1 VTCPHID
8 VLFLFSFNANPSQMQ
23 FDFRNEAQWDALFL
37 SSSSVSGESKGAEG
51 GDGDGGF
58 IQEEHTEPDNEAKA
72 GALEATGRYF
82 DAPPTWANPLTLA
95 RSRYLLKYPPSGKRS
110 VQYYCAKADLF
121 ARRVHPQCMVM
132 RITTY
137 LDQACTI
144 VKEIFEWFEGR
155 PDRLYKRVRHFLEN
169 RRFVEYYQPGSFGEV
184 KRWTEYPGKVIECD
198 FYVDGR
204 LDRLA
209 RREEKIGHSVV
220 EHFQG
225 RADFLTCRT
234 VLLTADR
241 QVVGTRQFPLPS
253 SSANS
258 AELFAVKMTQQYD
271 QDISV
276 LPTAEASGRV
286 ARRSITL
293 AEGKAI
299 IYHHFAKGKVTGDI
313 KTYLHAKG
321 PSIPTLSD
329 QALAQEVGVD
339 DSPEA
344 LAMASTLERD
354 CFNNIKASFQQHQK
368 LREVRRDTEH
378 KIEYERTV
386 FETALENAD
395 TSLAGQGSVVETA
408 SSAEATGADYLS
420 PFIRNV
426 AGGAGASDGPV
437 QLTKEDALEIRQA
450 CLDALKARLVER
462 ANIIQTKLHEE
473 NAALGKTQEHFQRAQ
488 REGDFDTEKY
498 EATCT
503 AAMFRI
509 QILEQRLAAHE
520 EAALRKFTDLDT
532 KLSNDP
538 RLKILKS

>member
-1 VTCPHID
+1 
-8 VLFLFSFNANPSQMQ
+8 M
-23 FDFRNEAQWDALFL
+23 LFL
-37 SSSSVSGESKGAEG
+37 SGAGASGESKESAADQGE
-51 GDGDGGF
+51 DGL
-58 IQEEHTEPDNEAKA
+58 IQEERTEPDNAAKA

-82 DAPPTWANPLTLA
+82 DAPPTWANPLTIS
-95 RSRYLLKYPPSGKRS
+95 RSRYLLKYPPNGKRS

-155 PDRLYKRVRHFLEN
+155 PDRMYKRARYFLEN
-169 RRFVEYYQPGSFGEV
+169 RRFVEFYQPGSFGEV
-184 KRWTEYPGKVIECD
+184 KKWTEYPGKIVECD

-209 RREEKIGHSVV
+209 RREESFGQSVV
-220 EHFQG
+220 EHFVG
-225 RADFLTCRT
+225 RTDFLTCRT

-241 QVVGTRQFPLPS
+241 QVVGTRQFPLPTGS
-253 SSANS
+253 SYNT
-258 AELFAVKMTQQYD
+258 ELFAVKMTQVYD
-271 QDISV
+271 QDHSV
-276 LPTAEASGRV
+276 GPTSEASGSV
-286 ARRSITL
+286 ARRVFNVV
-293 AEGKAI
+293 EGKAVF
-299 IYHHFAKGKVTGDI
+299 YHHFAKGKVTGDI
-313 KTYLHAKG
+313 KTCLHAKG

-329 QALAQEVGVD
+329 QALAQEVGLD
-339 DSPEA
+339 DSSEA
-344 LAMASTLERD
+344 LALASTLERD
-354 CFNNIKASFQQHQK
+354 CFNSIKASFQQNQK
-368 LREVRRDTEH
+368 LRETRRDVEH
-378 KIEYERTV
+378 RLEYERTV

-395 TSLAGQGSVVETA
+395 ASTASTSQVVEADVKT
-408 SSAEATGADYLS
+408 EATSSDYLA
-420 PFIRNV
+420 PFIRN
-426 AGGAGASDGPV
+426 AMGGAAGEQGGPL

-520 EAALRKFTDLDT
+520 EAALRKFTDLDA

-538 RLKILKS
+538 RLRVLRT

>member
-1 VTCPHID
+1 
-8 VLFLFSFNANPSQMQ
+8 MQ
-23 FDFRNEAQWDALFL
+23 FELKNEALWDALFL
-37 SSSSVSGESKGAEG
+37 SSAGASGESKGGEGAEG
-51 GDGDGGF
+51 QEGF
-58 IQEEHTEPDNEAKA
+58 IQEEDVEPDNETKA

-82 DAPPTWANPLTLA
+82 DAPPTWANPLALA

-110 VQYYCAKADLF
+110 IQYHCAKADLF

-144 VKEIFEWFEGR
+144 VRDIFEWFEGR
-155 PDRLYKRVRHFLEN
+155 PDRMYKRARHFLEN
-169 RRFVEYYQPGSFGEV
+169 RRFVEFYQPGSFGEV
-184 KRWTEYPGKVIECD
+184 KKWTEYPGKVIECD

-204 LDRLA
+204 LDRLL
-209 RREEKIGHSVV
+209 RREERVGHSVV

-225 RADFLTCRT
+225 RTDFLTCRT

-241 QVVGTRQFPLPS
+241 QLVGTRQFPLPAS
-253 SSANS
+253 SSHS
-258 AELFAVKMTQQYD
+258 AELYAVKMTQQYD
-271 QDISV
+271 QDFTV
-276 LPTAEASGRV
+276 LPTAEASGSV
-286 ARRSITL
+286 ARRSFSV
-293 AEGKAI
+293 AEGKAV

-321 PSIPTLSD
+321 PSIPVLTE

-354 CFNNIKASFQQHQK
+354 CFNGIKASFQQNQK
-368 LREVRRDTEH
+368 LRETRRDMEH
-378 KIEYERTV
+378 KTEYERTV
-386 FETALENAD
+386 FEIALENAD
-395 TSLAGQGSVVETA
+395 SSTAGQSNVVEAT
-408 SSAEATGADYLS
+408 SSADAAGTDYLS

-426 AGGAGASDGPV
+426 VGGPAGAGGSIGGSEGPV
-437 QLTKEDALEIRQA
+437 QLSKEDALEIRQA
-450 CLDALKARLVER
+450 CLDALKSRLVER

-520 EAALRKFTDLDT
+520 EAALRKFTDLDA

>member
-1 VTCPHID
+1 MHFDLKNESQWD
-8 VLFLFSFNANPSQMQ
+8 VLFLSG
-23 FDFRNEAQWDALFL
+23 
-37 SSSSVSGESKGAEG
+37 SSGSGEQKDHQDGAND
-51 GDGDGGF
+51 DGL
-58 IQEEHTEPDNEAKA
+58 IQEERAEPTTEAKA
-72 GALEATGRYF
+72 GALQAHGRYF
-82 DAPPTWANPLTLA
+82 DAPPTWASPLA
-95 RSRYLLKYPPSGKRS
+95 ISRSKYLLKYPPLGKRS
-110 VQYYCAKADLF
+110 IPYYCAKADLF

-155 PDRLYKRVRHFLEN
+155 PDRMYKRARYFLDN
-169 RRFVEYYQPGSFGEV
+169 RRFVEFYQPGSFGEV
-184 KRWTEYPGKVIECD
+184 KKWTEYPGKVVECD
-198 FYVDGR
+198 FYVNGR

-209 RREEKIGHSVV
+209 RREETIGQSVV
-220 EHFQG
+220 EHFNG

-234 VLLTADR
+234 VQLTADR

-253 SSANS
+253 GSSHSN
-258 AELFAVKMTQQYD
+258 ELFAVKMTQQYD
-271 QDISV
+271 KDESV
-276 LPTAEASGRV
+276 GPTAEASGSVMRRV
-286 ARRSITL
+286 FNVI
-293 AEGKAI
+293 EGKAV
-299 IYHHFAKGKVTGDI
+299 IYYHFAKGKVTGDV

-329 QALAQEVGVD
+329 QALAQEVGLD

-344 LAMASTLERD
+344 QAMASTLERD
-354 CFNNIKASFQQHQK
+354 CFNNIKTSFQQNQK
-368 LREVRRDTEH
+368 LRESRRDMEH

-395 TSLAGQGSVVETA
+395 ASSANVHSVVETTTNA
-408 SSAEATGADYLS
+408 DAVGTDYLS
-420 PFIRNV
+420 PFIRNTV
-426 AGGAGASDGPV
+426 GAANGEV
-437 QLTKEDALEIRQA
+437 LQLTKEDALEIRQA
-450 CLDALKARLVER
+450 CLDALKSRLVER

-509 QILEQRLAAHE
+509 QILEQRLASHE
-520 EAALRKFTDLDT
+520 EAALRKFTDLDA

-538 RLKILKS
+538 RLKVLKS

>member
-1 VTCPHID
+1 MLLSCQNTNI
-8 VLFLFSFNANPSQMQ
+8 FQMH
-23 FDFRNEAQWDALFL
+23 FDLRNESQWDELFL
-37 SSSSVSGESKGAEG
+37 SSANGSGESKGEAGDQAE
-51 GDGDGGF
+51 DGL
-58 IQEEHTEPDNEAKA
+58 IQEENVEPDNDAKA
-72 GALEATGRYF
+72 GALESTGRYF
-82 DAPPTWANPLTLA
+82 DAPPTWANPLALA

-155 PDRLYKRVRHFLEN
+155 PDRLYKRVRYFLEN
-169 RRFVEYYQPGSFGEV
+169 RRFVEFYHPGSFGEV
-184 KRWTEYPGKVIECD
+184 KKWTEYIGKVVECD

-209 RREEKIGHSVV
+209 RRVESIGHSVV
-220 EHFQG
+220 EHFVG
-225 RADFLTCRT
+225 RTDFLTNRT
-234 VLLTADR
+234 VLLTNDR
-241 QVVGTRQFPLPS
+241 QLVGTRQFPLPANS
-253 SSANS
+253 SHS
-258 AELFAVKMTQQYD
+258 AELFVIKMTQNYD
-271 QDISV
+271 KDESV
-276 LPTAEASGRV
+276 QPTPEASGSV
-286 ARRSITL
+286 MRRSFSVI
-293 AEGKAI
+293 EGKAV
-299 IYHHFAKGKVTGDI
+299 IYYHFAKGKVTGDI

-321 PSIPTLSD
+321 PSIPTLTE
-329 QALAQEVGVD
+329 QALAQEIGLD
-339 DSPEA
+339 DSAEA

-354 CFNNIKASFQQHQK
+354 CFNSIKASFQQNQK
-368 LREVRRDTEH
+368 LRETRRDVEH
-378 KIEYERTV
+378 KLEYERTV

-395 TSLAGQGSVVETA
+395 TSSANQNNVVE
-408 SSAEATGADYLS
+408 ATTHSDAVGSDYLS
-420 PFIRNV
+420 PFIRN
-426 AGGAGASDGPV
+426 AMGGGSDGPL

-450 CLDALKARLVER
+450 CLDALKSRLVER

-488 REGDFDTEKY
+488 REGDFDTDKY

-520 EAALRKFTDLDT
+520 EAALRKFTDLDA

-538 RLKILKS
+538 RLKVLRS